1 MKIKLVLASGRFKL
15 MTVNSKEDL
24 MKLENENW
32 ECVC

>member
-32 ECVC
+32 EYVC